1 MAYDASFLTG
11 SHERPVD
18 PISTGYLHN
27 DQEISELENGHTILV
42 MDGNKLNLAIESFD
56 QNIELGNMLHQ
67 NIRRGQVLSASMYR
81 ILNLELKQTTKRSS
95 VAFDPLPAMESLDHM
110 HPRELVI
117 AMENVVTDTIK
128 SIWETIKNTFIN
140 LHNKIKT
147 WYIKAWDGSARLMK
161 QAEALKAKA
170 EGMAASSPRETSFEM
185 SGVKFLNI
193 NGKIPSPQDIGKGV
207 AEIEKISSQL
217 LTTTAEKY
225 TNLFPKIEEVLKE
238 AIEQARH
245 MKDSDASTPDP
256 NNPPKQQSIGDA
268 FNGAGNNAAAGST
281 STDST
286 GNTVTLTGKQNKLLV
301 EIVKEWEAAAKACNV
316 NMSNAIQNDTRF
328 EAGKIVAYRNPLD
341 LLGSIMLVAAFPV
354 PPDAQTIESYGAF
367 KAGFKISPEPI
378 LAQPKEVDDNGTF
391 QTAQTAL
398 VVNICENVMSACD
411 VFLKYKLLYDA
422 RDKATGNLMK
432 QMEGYVSANSN
443 LKGPGQ
449 KHMNNS
455 ISATVAC
462 VKKMNDG
469 ETRWSKYAMSVLNKA
484 IVYCRT
490 SLNQY

>member
-56 QNIELGNMLHQ
+56 QNVELGNMLHQ

-128 SIWETIKNTFIN
+128 SIWESIKNTFIN

-147 WYIKAWDGSARLMK
+147 WYIKAWDGSARLK
-161 QAEALKAKA
+161 SQAEAMKAKA

-185 SGVKFLNI
+185 SGAKFLNI
-193 NGKIPSPQDIGKGV
+193 NGKIPSPQDIAKGV
-207 AEIEKISSQL
+207 GEISNITGQL
-217 LTTTAEKY
+217 LTTNAETY
-225 TNLFPKIEEVLKE
+225 TNLFPKIESVLKE
-238 AIEQARH
+238 TIEQAKN
-245 MKDSDASTPDP
+245 MKDSNGSPDAQ
-256 NNPPKQQSIGDA
+256 NPPKNVGDA
-268 FNGAGNNAAAGST
+268 FNGTGNTAAANST
-281 STDST
+281 STDSA
-286 GNTVTLTGKQNKLLV
+286 GNTVTLTGEQNKLLQ
-301 EIVKEWEAAAKACNV
+301 EILKQWTQTAKNANV
-316 NMSNAIQNDTRF
+316 DMGTAIQNDTRF
-328 EAGKIVAYRNPLD
+328 EAGKVFAYRNKLD
-341 LLGSIMLVAAFPV
+341 LLGSIMVVAVFPV

-367 KAGFKISPEPI
+367 KAGFRISPEPI
-378 LAQPKEVDDNGTF
+378 LAQPKEIDDNATF

-398 VVNICENVMSACD
+398 VVNICENVISACD

-432 QMEGYVSANSN
+432 QMEGYVTANSN

-449 KHMNNS
+449 KHISNS

>member
-11 SHERPVD
+11 SDERPVD

-42 MDGNKLNLAIESFD
+42 MDGDKLNLAIESFD
-56 QNIELGNMLHQ
+56 HNVDLGNMLHQ

-170 EGMAASSPRETSFEM
+170 ESMAASSPRETSFEM
-185 SGVKFLNI
+185 SGAKFLNI

-207 AEIEKISSQL
+207 AEISNISGQL
-217 LTTTAEKY
+217 LTTNAEKY
-225 TNLFPKIEEVLKE
+225 TNLFPKIENVLKE
-238 AIEQARH
+238 TIEQAKG
-245 MKDSDASTPDP
+245 MKDSNAATPDP
-256 NNPPKQQSIGDA
+256 NNPPKTSINDT
-268 FNGAGNNAAAGST
+268 FNGANNTAAAGST
-281 STDST
+281 ATDST
-286 GNTVTLTGKQNKLLV
+286 GNSVTLTGDQNKLLV

-316 NMSNAIQNDTRF
+316 DMSKPIQNDTRF
-328 EAGKIVAYRNPLD
+328 EAGKITAYRNQLD

-378 LAQPKEVDDNGTF
+378 LAQPKEIDDNGTF

-398 VVNICENVMSACD
+398 VVNICENVMSTCD

-449 KHMNNS
+449 KHISNS

>member
-42 MDGNKLNLAIESFD
+42 MDGDKLNLAIESFD
-56 QNIELGNMLHQ
+56 HNVDLGNMLHQ

-81 ILNLELKQTTKRSS
+81 ILNLELKQTTKRSA

-128 SIWETIKNTFIN
+128 SIWESVKNAFIS

-147 WYIKAWDGSARLMK
+147 WYIKAWDGSARLK
-161 QAEALKAKA
+161 SQAEAMKAKA
-170 EGMAASSPRETSFEM
+170 EGMSASSPRETSFEM
-185 SGVKFLNI
+185 SGAKFLNI
-193 NGKIPSPQDIGKGV
+193 NGKIPAPQDIGQGV
-207 AEIEKISSQL
+207 AEISNITSQL
-217 LTTTAEKY
+217 LTTNAESY
-225 TNLFPKIEEVLKE
+225 TNLFPSFEKILKE
-238 AIEQARH
+238 TIDQAKG
-245 MKDSDASTPDP
+245 MKDSDNSAKTDEEKAKQPESINEAFGASTT
-256 NNPPKQQSIGDA
+256 DA
-268 FNGAGNNAAAGST
+268 AGNQVGGS
-281 STDST
+281 
-286 GNTVTLTGKQNKLLV
+286 GEQNKLMSVILSDWG
-301 EIVKEWEAAAKACNV
+301 KTAKAAGINI
-316 NMSNAIQNDTRF
+316 SQPIKNDTRF
-328 EAGKIVAYRNPLD
+328 EAGKVFAYRNPKD
-341 LLGSIMLVAAFPV
+341 LLGSIMLIAQFPCDPVSTVDSYAAFK
-354 PPDAQTIESYGAF
+354 S
-367 KAGFKISPEPI
+367 GFKISPEPI
-378 LAQPKEVDDNGTF
+378 LAQPKEIDDNATF

-398 VVNICENVMSACD
+398 VINICENVISACD
-411 VFLKYKLLYDA
+411 IFLKYKLLYEA

-432 QMEGYVSANSN
+432 QMEGFVTANSN
-443 LKGPGQ
+443 LKGAGQ
-449 KHMNNS
+449 KHMSNS
-455 ISATVAC
+455 ISTTVAC